1 MLNQPPLLVRL
12 IAALKA
18 DSVPYTEE
26 GETGR
31 TRNCIILGH
40 GAADCARPY
49 RTEIPSW
56 YRDPNTVST
65 TKFEGF
71 SERFVGQGRVV
82 RGEISSPSI
91 SLSDD
96 ACSPDPP
103 VQKQASKVS
112 DKGEPTM
119 HRKLGLPVSAILL
132 LAAIAAI
139 RVPLHDLGIVPEG
152 SVVAGVLVFVPLV
165 IWLIV
170 VLRRRVP
177 NPFLALTAVGL
188 AYGVMLAVIHQL
200 LWTAAYDGSPPSLG
214 GNLEGALA
222 PGLEAVIFRISAFF
236 SSIVTGIVLGAIVGL
251 VAWAIERLRR
261 PDALHP

>member
-1 MLNQPPLLVRL
+1 M
-12 IAALKA
+12 
-18 DSVPYTEE
+18 
-26 GETGR
+26 
-31 TRNCIILGH
+31 
-40 GAADCARPY
+40 
-49 RTEIPSW
+49 
-56 YRDPNTVST
+56 
-65 TKFEGF
+65 
-71 SERFVGQGRVV
+71 
-82 RGEISSPSI
+82 
-91 SLSDD
+91 
-96 ACSPDPP
+96 
-103 VQKQASKVS
+103 
-112 DKGEPTM
+112 TM
-119 HRKLGLPVSAILL
+119 HRKLGLPLSAMIL
-132 LAAIAAI
+132 LAAIAVI

-152 SVVAGVLVFVPLV
+152 SVVAGLLVFVPLV
-165 IWLIV
+165 IWLTV

-222 PGLEAVIFRISAFF
+222 PGLEAIIFRISASF